1 MNNRDFIS
9 LLNAWDINM
18 KNRINEL
25 DTWARRF
32 MFISINVKII
42 SFACNAAV
50 PLIAMYFLEDI
61 NYTLAGAIVMF
72 SLEITAMIMSG
83 FDLIFKPNKKSED
96 CFECKKGYLELEREI
111 SADILKHQNKSDYTS
126 DYYFYL
132 AGRYSARE
140 RIIVNSEPLI
150 LFYNHNRFEVINY
163 IGDHNKSRFTK
174 IKNWISKKLYT
185 TNKNEEEEKEDI
197 LNQLDEEIE
206 NYERSL

>member
-1 MNNRDFIS
+1 MNNKDFIS

-25 DTWARRF
+25 DKWARRF

-42 SFACNAAV
+42 SFICNAAV
-50 PLIAMYFLEDI
+50 PLIAMYFLEDT

-72 SLEITAMIMSG
+72 IFEIIAIITTG
-83 FDLIFKPNKKSED
+83 FDLIFKPDKKSRD
-96 CFECKKGYLELEREI
+96 CFECKKGYSELEREL
-111 SADILKHQNKSDYTS
+111 SADILKHHNIEYNNN
-126 DYYFYL
+126 YYFYL
-132 AGRYSARE
+132 AGNYSARE

-163 IGDHNKSRFTK
+163 IQDHNKSRFTK

-185 TNKNEEEEKEDI
+185 TDKNIDEEKEEI
-197 LNQLDEEIE
+197 LYQLNEEIE
-206 NYERSL
+206 NYESSL